1 MRFTKSVPIAATAI
15 LALVLSACGTAQTTA
30 PAPAAP
36 AKTAAPAEPA
46 APALSPEAQAALA
59 AAEADWKT
67 AKSKFALWTTTDKAY
82 KDAQDAA
89 KHGDSA
95 AVMKLSKRVSDTVKI
110 ALEQLNYPS
119 TELK

>member
-1 MRFTKSVPIAATAI
+1 MQFKKLTFALTGL
-15 LALVLSACGTAQTTA
+15 LAMFLSACGTAQTQAT
-30 PAPAAP
+30 PAEPVKA
-36 AKTAAPAEPA
+36 AEPA
-46 APALSPEAQAALA
+46 APALSPEAKAALA

-95 AVMKLSKRVSDTVKI
+95 AVLKLSKRVSDTVKI

-119 TELK
+119 TEMK